1 MSKMNDGLTGLQK
14 VRKACADAGG
24 WGWCDEHKK
33 RADLCEHDDDATL
46 DQVGDEWMGEDW

>member
-1 MSKMNDGLTGLQK
+1 MNDGLTGLQK